1 MSRRTKKF
9 PVGTA
14 EAILSA
20 LGAHG
25 FNDFTRRM
33 KIEQIWREAVGET
46 IAGRCHP
53 MGFSRGTLR
62 LSSVSTAWKNQ
73 LTFLKQDIVQ
83 KLNNK
88 LGEPWIT
95 DLRFAPSYVSHDDNR
110 EDEVEAPPPWLGLA
124 PRGKDLAHVKETSQN
139 IEDDDLRRQF
149 EKTMEIG
156 MRAERYRSNRRI
168 LEKAKQ
174 YKSNDS

>member
-1 MSRRTKKF
+1 MSRRRKNV
-9 PVGTA
+9 PVGLA
-14 EAILSA
+14 EAVLSA

-62 LSSVSTAWKNQ
+62 LSSVSAAWKNQ
-73 LTFLKQDIVQ
+73 LTFLKQDIIL

-95 DLRFAPSYVSHDDNR
+95 DLRFAPSYVNHDDDLEN
-110 EDEVEAPPPWLGLA
+110 EVEAPPPWLSMP
-124 PRGKDLAHVKETSQN
+124 PRGKDLAHVKETAQN
-139 IEDDDLRRQF
+139 IEDNDLRRQF
-149 EKTMEIG
+149 ERTMEIG

-168 LEKAKQ
+168 LKKPQQ
-174 YKSNDS
+174 YNSND